1 MCSPPWINKNTNSRL
16 VRSLSKV
23 ICVCLSRGSITRA
36 SLFLFLV
43 FAREKTRGASKGGK
57 CGEGKSAQRMHA
69 CERKWCE
76 GMRRGERAR
85 VRQSEQKKSERYY
98 ARSGVIRNERES
110 PALRDATVNQV
121 APAIV
126 RNNWSID
133 VDLATIVPRAYCR
146 WCCYIVLV
154 SQARRKQ
161 NTAKTI
167 FKVRGTLQWLQEK
180 DRLPPLPPPPV
191 CSCSGSD
198 RADTDPTRR
207 RRSKE
212 ERKEE

>member
-1 MCSPPWINKNTNSRL
+1 M
-16 VRSLSKV
+16 
-23 ICVCLSRGSITRA
+23 CLS
-36 SLFLFLV
+36 
-43 FAREKTRGASKGGK
+43 FARQYHSCVAFSFSRICSRENTRREQRRKVWRGK
-57 CGEGKSAQRMHA
+57 
-69 CERKWCE
+69 ERATN
-76 GMRRGERAR
+76 AR
-85 VRQSEQKKSERYY
+85 VREEMMRGNETRGKGKGTTEWTKKSERYY